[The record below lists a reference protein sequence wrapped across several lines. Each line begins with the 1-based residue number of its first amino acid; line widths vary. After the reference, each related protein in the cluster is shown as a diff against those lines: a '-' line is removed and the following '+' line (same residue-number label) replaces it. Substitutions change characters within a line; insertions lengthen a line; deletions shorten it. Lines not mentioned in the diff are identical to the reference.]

1 MQAQDVDLVVVG
13 AGRSYEDFW
22 TQWTV
27 GTAEWSDKPMSRPPE
42 DDIYY
47 EFFKAK
53 HTTNY
58 LEKYVDEHFYAGH
71 SLRDRIYF
79 NAIVKSIEKSCSKW
93 IITSDTADYQAS
105 KVIVAHGLTSIAN
118 IPDWLGRQSFEGPII
133 HQEDF
138 GQSFV
143 LSSPSLQNITVV
155 GGGKSAADMV
165 YASVKAGK
173 SVSWVIRASGTC
185 PGFLLSP
192 KGKGPYKNASEIG
205 STRIAGTFSPSVLS
219 PDTWWTRFLHRT
231 KIGQKVTNAI
241 WDGADQGTCEDA
253 NFNGRQNALEGFV
266 NLKPHTPLFWQNCAG
281 GLLNRADFWDTIAPN
296 VHVYFDD
303 IVKVEHKLVRLQK
316 GQDIPTDAILCGTGW
331 KTADFD
337 FFKPQDLV
345 KLGLPHQFSDEPA
358 DQLELWAQL
367 EKQAEPAIIRNFPV
381 LANQPKHHHKPL
393 HTTPYRLYN
402 GIAPL
407 NDNTIVFVGYFL
419 VGNYFKG
426 AECQAIWATAFL
438 DGKLELPT
446 REERQIEIARLNTW
460 CRKRYLSNGE
470 LGNMVVSESNFY
482 TDKLLKEVGLSS
494 HLKGW
499 FNDYFR
505 PGTAQDMAGLK
516 EEYLARYGG
525 GENQK

>member
-1 MQAQDVDLVVVG
+1 MCGIVAARFYLDVHPNSKLVILEKDTCLGGVWNLSKLPQDSRWIMYTHGNYLLIVNEPI
-13 AGRSYEDFW
+13 GRSYEDFW

-266 NLKPHTPLFWQNCAG
+266 NLKPHTP
-281 GLLNRADFWDTIAPN
+281 
-296 VHVYFDD
+296 
-303 IVKVEHKLVRLQK
+303 
-316 GQDIPTDAILCGTGW
+316 
-331 KTADFD
+331 
-337 FFKPQDLV
+337 
-345 KLGLPHQFSDEPA
+345 
-358 DQLELWAQL
+358 
-367 EKQAEPAIIRNFPV
+367 
-381 LANQPKHHHKPL
+381 
-393 HTTPYRLYN
+393 
-402 GIAPL
+402 
-407 NDNTIVFVGYFL
+407 
-419 VGNYFKG
+419 
-426 AECQAIWATAFL
+426 
-438 DGKLELPT
+438 
-446 REERQIEIARLNTW
+446 
-460 CRKRYLSNGE
+460 
-470 LGNMVVSESNFY
+470 
-482 TDKLLKEVGLSS
+482 
-494 HLKGW
+494 
-499 FNDYFR
+499 
-505 PGTAQDMAGLK
+505 
-516 EEYLARYGG
+516 
-525 GENQK
+525 